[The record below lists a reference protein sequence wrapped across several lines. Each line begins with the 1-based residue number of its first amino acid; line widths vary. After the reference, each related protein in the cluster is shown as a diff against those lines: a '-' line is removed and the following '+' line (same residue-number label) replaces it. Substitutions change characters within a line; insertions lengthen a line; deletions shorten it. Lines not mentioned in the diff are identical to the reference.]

1 MLRKIRE
8 NADVSVKT
16 LADFL
21 KVDRKTIYNWE
32 CKATDIPSSMLIKLA
47 DFFNVSTDYLLGRNQ
62 QDYILVKK
70 EYITQLTEIVSKIK
84 K

>member
-8 NADVSVKT
+8 DADVSVKA

-32 CKATDIPSSMLIKLA
+32 SKATDIPSIMLIKLA

-62 QDYILVKK
+62 PDYVLVKK
-70 EYITQLTEIVSKIK
+70 EYINQLSEIVSKLK

>member
-16 LADFL
+16 LAYFL

-62 QDYILVKK
+62 QDYVLVKK
-70 EYITQLTEIVSKIK
+70 EYINQLTEIVSKIK